1 MSTNKMAENVDNE
14 AAPIDTFV
22 SEARLDDNDRRK
34 LITFYKEKPKIVE
47 ESSERT
53 ERNHFKRPRG
63 AL

>member
-1 MSTNKMAENVDNE
+1 MAKIVDNE

-22 SEARLDDNDRRK
+22 PEARLDDNDRRT
-34 LITFYKEKPKIVE
+34 LIAFYKEKPKIVE

-53 ERNHFKRPRG
+53 KRNQFKRPRR